1 MARDDVRP
9 EPRRSRP
16 SVPGYTIPQDE
27 MSMLAWTDVSN
38 HIAQARNY
46 WVGTVDADGQPHA
59 VPIWAIWIETTLFFD
74 GARQVRWVRNLA
86 ANPQVVVH
94 LESGDKVVILEGSV
108 VRLPHLDPRVLPMV
122 AAASEAKYGGTFR
135 DRGCLALHPQ
145 VVFAWT
151 SFPADAT
158 RFTWRSNRASSAP
171 AEG

>member
-1 MARDDVRP
+1 
-9 EPRRSRP
+9 
-16 SVPGYTIPQDE
+16 
-27 MSMLAWTDVSN
+27 MLAWTDVSN

-74 GARQVRWVRNLA
+74 GAPQVRWVRNLA
-86 ANPQVVVH
+86 ANPKVVVH

-122 AAASEAKYGGTFR
+122 AAASEAKYGGTFK

-145 VVFAWT
+145 VVYAWT

-158 RFTWRSNRASSAP
+158 ASAGGRIERRRHHQRVEALAPCSADNVTSRSTTPLAGAL
-171 AEG
+171 